1 MAKAAI
7 NPLYNLWTDDDDDD
21 DDDDDHVPMNMF
33 PYECPLTIL
42 TFPMTSRKALPKG
55 LTGRAG
61 VARRCA
67 CR

>member
-1 MAKAAI
+1 MAKADI
-7 NPLYNLWTDDDDDD
+7 NPLYNLWTDDGDDDD
-21 DDDDDHVPMNMF
+21 DDVPMNMF
-33 PYECPLTIL
+33 PYERPLTIL

-55 LTGRAG
+55 LTGRPG